1 MKKNKKG
8 KKTLNTS
15 NKYLDR
21 ITVKDLYIIYISC
34 ENVGRYSY
42 SLRAHLWH
50 CQSPLVTG
58 TLQSPLRFF
67 LL

>member
-21 ITVKDLYIIYISC
+21 IIYISC
-34 ENVGRYSY
+34 ENVGRYNY

-58 TLQSPLRFF
+58 TLQSPPRFF